1 MASVHNFRS
10 ALNGFN
16 RDDVV
21 KYIEFMN
28 SKHNTE
34 VNQLRSEI
42 ESLKSELVTRVV
54 QAAPSQVTEGALE
67 AANRRCAE
75 LEQECTQLRQHLE
88 EAKAQPAPIPNT
100 EELEAYRR
108 AERVERLAQERAAQI
123 RNQANGILA
132 DASARVDEAATQ
144 ISAMASQVQTQ
155 LEQLQ
160 EAVSGS
166 KQVLQDASSAM
177 FAIRTEE

>member
-1 MASVHNFRS
+1 MASTHNFRS

-54 QAAPSQVTEGALE
+54 QAAPSQATEDALE
-67 AANRRCAE
+67 AVNRRCAE
-75 LEQECTQLRQHLE
+75 LEQECALLRQNLE
-88 EAKAQPAPIPNT
+88 VAKAQPTAHA
-100 EELEAYRR
+100 EELETYRR
-108 AERVERLAQERAAQI
+108 AERVERLAQERANQI
-123 RNQANGILA
+123 RTQTNEILSSVSTKVDTAAN
-132 DASARVDEAATQ
+132 R
-144 ISAMASQVQTQ
+144 ISTIAGQVYTQ
-155 LEQLQ
+155 LDQLQ
-160 EAVSGS
+160 AAVSDS
-166 KQVLQDASSAM
+166 KKLLLDASSAIS
-177 FAIRTEE
+177 AIPTEE